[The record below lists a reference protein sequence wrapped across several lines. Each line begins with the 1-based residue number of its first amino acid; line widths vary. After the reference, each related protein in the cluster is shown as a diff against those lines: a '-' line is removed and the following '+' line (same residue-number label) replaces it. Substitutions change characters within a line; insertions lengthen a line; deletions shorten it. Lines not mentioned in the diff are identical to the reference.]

1 MVDNLLLVYKAY
13 MLLSIARP
21 YSLRVFFESLDYIFS
36 LSKITQEKS
45 TLFLRKYI
53 IDHITLENS
62 ARSQEILSPSI
73 STLEAEVF
81 APVSETDTPET
92 SRSIPETEL
101 ETELET
107 ETSEASSSIPESET
121 VTSETSRHVSD
132 TQGLYPNLLN

>member
-1 MVDNLLLVYKAY
+1 MDNLLLVYKAY